1 MRRVALCE
9 GVLPMTMYAVGFDV
23 GGTKIEAALVRF
35 ADTPHAPAAGA
46 ARDGG
51 PTANHFPYEGRE
63 GRRLMGEVVARERV
77 ATERHNGYD
86 PIVTKMAHLVKSVC
100 ASAGLAPEAL
110 AGLGFAIPGAVDPL
124 TLRMLNGNTLVL
136 KDRDLT
142 HDVVQALG
150 LAGSGLRV
158 KAEND
163 ANCFAL
169 GEALCGVGVAHA
181 SKTGVSARRLTSV
194 GIILGTGCGGGI
206 VVNGDTLR
214 GRRGGAGEVG
224 HTVLK
229 EGGLPCYC
237 GNRGCAEQ
245 YLSGSGLEQ
254 AFNARRYSQVRE
266 FQEARGIFALAEAK
280 DPIAVA
286 TVRAFRSDLA
296 QFLSGLT
303 ALFDPD
309 FFVLGGGV
317 SLQPAVYEGLEAEV
331 AARSFLPESTVPVYR
346 NALGD
351 SAGVVGASLLVVKDL

>member
-1 MRRVALCE
+1 
-9 GVLPMTMYAVGFDV
+9 MTIYAVGFDV

-35 ADTPHAPAAGA
+35 EEAPSSVSNLTPSVGASAGA
-46 ARDGG
+46 SAAPKANEFPFEDRNGRLLRGQVLARS
-51 PTANHFPYEGRE
+51 
-63 GRRLMGEVVARERV
+63 RV
-77 ATERHNGYD
+77 ATERQHGYE
-86 PIVTKMAHLVKSVC
+86 PIVEKMVGLVRTVC
-100 ASAGLAPEAL
+100 AQAGVSPDSL
-110 AGLGFAIPGAVDPL
+110 AGLGFAIPGAVDPVS
-124 TLRMLNGNTLVL
+124 LRMLNGNTLVL
-136 KDRDLT
+136 KNRDLT
-142 HDVVQALG
+142 QDVVRGLGFAQGALV
-150 LAGSGLRV
+150 V

-181 SKTGVSARRLTSV
+181 AKEKWSARKLTSV
-194 GIILGTGCGGGI
+194 GIILGTGCGGGV

-237 GNRGCAEQ
+237 GQRGCAEQ
-245 YLSGSGLEQ
+245 YLSGSGIEQ
-254 AFNARRYSQVRE
+254 AFNARRYAQVRE
-266 FQEARGIFALAEAK
+266 FQDARSVFALAEAK

-296 QFLSGLT
+296 QFLAGLT
-303 ALFDPD
+303 SLFDPD

-317 SLQPAVYEGLEAEV
+317 SLQPAVYEDLESEV
-331 AARSFLPESTVPVYR
+331 ARLSFLPDSRVPVYQ
-346 NALGD
+346 NVLGD

>member
-1 MRRVALCE
+1 MSLFA
-9 GVLPMTMYAVGFDV
+9 MGFDV

-35 ADTPHAPAAGA
+35 SEGRLVTSVSDAQRAG
-46 ARDGG
+46 
-51 PTANHFPYEGRE
+51 TSVEHFPYEGRD
-63 GRRLMGEVVARERV
+63 GRRLVGEVVARQRV
-77 ATERHNGYD
+77 ATERQNGYE
-86 PIVTKMAHLVKSVC
+86 PIVSKMAGLVKSVC
-100 ASAGLAPEAL
+100 AAAGVTPEVL
-110 AGLGFAIPGAVDPL
+110 AGLGFAIPGAVDPS

-142 HDVVQALG
+142 HDVVKALG
-150 LAGSGLRV
+150 LTRQDVLV

-169 GEALCGVGVAHA
+169 GEALCGAGVAHA
-181 SKTGVSARRLTSV
+181 ASVGLSARRLTSV
-194 GIILGTGCGGGI
+194 GIILGTGCGGGV

-266 FQEARGIFALAEAK
+266 FQDARGIFALAEAK

-286 TVRAFRSDLA
+286 TVRAFRNDLA
-296 QFLSGLT
+296 LFLSGLT
-303 ALFDPD
+303 SLFDPD

-331 AARSFLPESTVPVYR
+331 ARSAFLPNSTVPVYR
-346 NALGD
+346 NLLGD
-351 SAGVVGASLLVVKDL
+351 SAGVVGAALLVVNDV